1 MTPEEQHAAQEIC
14 NAQEREQSQSQVAE
28 IIPVQVAAHRAQ
40 RNNRERGISQQLGN
54 DDR

>member
-1 MTPEEQHAAQEIC
+1 MNLKERHADQEIC

-54 DDR
+54 DNR